1 MGQEGPQT
9 MTTSTTDITAGPF
22 AGRARRRGDQVFK
35 GLAVGAGIVIL
46 AVLAG
51 VAIFLLAKG
60 WPALTASAAD
70 LPEGKSFISYVA
82 PLAFGT
88 VLSAGIALL
97 IGAPLAIA
105 VSLYVAFYA
114 PRRIAAFLGYVIN
127 LLAAIPSIIYGL
139 WGIAVLGPASVDLQ
153 AWLADHLGFIPLF
166 DGPASATGRTM
177 LVVGFVLG
185 IMILPIISAITREV
199 FARTPRTQVEG
210 ALALGATRWEMI
222 RMAVLPFGRSA
233 IIGGSML
240 GLGRALG
247 ETMAVTII
255 LSVSGGV
262 TFNLISSANPS
273 TIAAN
278 IALQFPDSS
287 GLDVNALIAT
297 GLVLFGI
304 TLIVNMVARAVIVR
318 GEAKLR

>member
-1 MGQEGPQT
+1 V
-9 MTTSTTDITAGPF
+9 TTQSPDVPVGAFTGST
-22 AGRARRRGDQVFK
+22 RRRGDQIFR
-35 GLAVGAGIVIL
+35 GLAVGAGLLIL
-46 AVLAG
+46 AILAG
-51 VAIFLLAKG
+51 VAIFLIVKG
-60 WPALTASAAD
+60 WPALTAPAAD
-70 LPEGKSFISYVA
+70 LPGGKSFLSYVG

-88 VLSAGIALL
+88 VLSAGIALI
-97 IGAPLAIA
+97 IGAPLAVA

-114 PRRIAAFLGYVIN
+114 PRRLAAFLGYVIN

-199 FARTPRTQVEG
+199 FARTPRTQIEG
-210 ALALGATRWEMI
+210 AMALGATRWEMI

-233 IIGGSML
+233 IVGGSML

-262 TFNLISSANPS
+262 TFDLISSGNPS

-287 GLDVNALIAT
+287 GIDVNALIAT
-297 GLVLFGI
+297 GLVLFAI
-304 TLIVNMVARAVIVR
+304 TLVVNMAARAVISR
-318 GEAKLR
+318 GEARLR

>member
-1 MGQEGPQT
+1 
-9 MTTSTTDITAGPF
+9 MTTQSPDIPAGPF
-22 AGRARRRGDQVFK
+22 TGRTRRRGDRIFR
-35 GLAVGAGIVIL
+35 GLAVGAGLLIL
-46 AVLAG
+46 AILAG
-51 VAIFLLAKG
+51 VALFLIVKG
-60 WPALTASAAD
+60 WPALTAPAAD
-70 LPEGKSFISYVA
+70 LPDGKSFLSYVG

-88 VLSAGIALL
+88 VLSAGIALVV
-97 IGAPLAIA
+97 GAPLAVA

-114 PRRIAAFLGYVIN
+114 PPRLEAFLGYVIN

-153 AWLADHLGFIPLF
+153 AWLAGHLGFIPLF

-177 LVVGFVLG
+177 LVIGFVLG

-199 FARTPRTQVEG
+199 FARTPRTQIEG

-233 IIGGSML
+233 IVGGSML

-304 TLIVNMVARAVIVR
+304 TLVVNMVARAVISR
-318 GEAKLR
+318 GEERLR